1 MRNVARE
8 IAEAIQNEWPLKILS
23 LALALV
29 LWGYV
34 ITTTNAPTQEQR
46 TLAVEVVNTPGKLV
60 TTSIQPRE
68 VEVTFQGRRR
78 ALAAA
83 DLSEVAVIADLAD
96 LGDEQ
101 IGEHTIPLQTGPLPS
116 TISAVLSQPAA
127 RITLDQKGSTER
139 AVEVELLGKQ
149 ASGFQMGTPRVSPT
163 RIAIEGANSA
173 LREVARVVAVVDVSG
188 FNSTVQK
195 KITPELRD
203 ERNVPI
209 PGLQTRP
216 PTVEVTVPITKL
228 ATKTVPIIPRLSDP
242 PGGYQIG
249 SVQTTPSTVTIAGD
263 ESTIE
268 KIESINTAHIDISNL
283 RGEGTF
289 TPSLVFDA
297 DVKSTGVS
305 GARVT
310 VTTKRVA
317 LPPPPEQPEPEEGE
331 SGTDSS
337 GSAPP
342 ALSPD
347 TDTETPT
354 DEAPPADDAEDA
366 AGVDETG

>member
-1 MRNVARE
+1 MARK
-8 IAEAIQNEWPLKILS
+8 IAEAIENEWPLKILS

-46 TLAVEVVNTPGKLV
+46 TLAVEVVNTPGRLIP
-60 TTSIQPRE
+60 TTIQPGE

-78 ALAAA
+78 SLAAA
-83 DLSEVAVIADLAD
+83 DLSEVTVIADLTD
-96 LGDEQ
+96 LNDEQ
-101 IGEHTIPLQTGPLPS
+101 IGEHRIPLQTRPLP
-116 TISAVLSQPAA
+116 TGISAVLSKPMA

-139 AVEVELLGKQ
+139 PVEVELLGKQ
-149 ASGFQMGTPRVSPT
+149 APGFQMGAPRASPT
-163 RIAIEGANSA
+163 QIAIEGANSA

-209 PGLQTRP
+209 TGLQTGP
-216 PTVEVTVPITKL
+216 ATVEVTVPITKL

-242 PGGYQIG
+242 PGGYQIE
-249 SVQTTPSTVTIAGD
+249 SVQTSPSTVTIAGD

-268 KIESINTAHIDISNL
+268 EIESVNTAHINISNL
-283 RGEGTF
+283 QGKATF
-289 TPSLVFDA
+289 TPNLVFDA
-297 DVKSTGVS
+297 DVRSMGVS
-305 GARVT
+305 AATVT

-317 LPPPPEQPEPEEGE
+317 LPPPSEQPEPEEGE
-331 SGTDSS
+331 PGTDSS

-354 DEAPPADDAEDA
+354 DEAPLADDTEDA
-366 AGVDETG
+366 AGADETG